1 MGVGGGVRTP
11 GAGGVGGGRGR
22 SRGPDRFRAPRPE
35 LVERAARALE
45 EAGKAAYIPGEGG
58 DDAGIKFF

>member
-1 MGVGGGVRTP
+1 MASEEDVVGP
-11 GAGGVGGGRGR
+11 G
-22 SRGPDRFRAPRPE
+22 GPDRFRGAASE